1 MAHEKDNRG
10 AEKVWGRGMGGG
22 VFERLQRELESQRGR
37 DLDELVPVRGSVL

>member
-1 MAHEKDNRG
+1 MRKTTEERRRFG
-10 AEKVWGRGMGGG
+10 GGGWGG